1 MRTRQCRATEMTTE
15 QKRRSGWRSVK
26 PFILGVTACGA
37 VTCLGSPRPTLAQVT
52 ATMSGAPVQVQPY
65 VPEPGVPSFTVPTG
79 SPTPPLDT
87 GGGIGASTGTASNV
101 GGSDPLN
108 TMLATSWGG
117 AAVSNAE
124 ALGVNP
130 SALAATCVLESGCQN
145 VGGSGS
151 ITGAFQMTSATYTA
165 MINQALADNPS
176 LAGQIVPGL
185 AGQNDPATQSIAA
198 AEYLS
203 KGAQYLQSNGISDP
217 SVLDVRGYHNF
228 GPQGGAQIA
237 SAPDSEPI
245 ATALN
250 MYSPAQLAANGITAG
265 ETVGQWRSSVAAKI
279 GNAADQSVLS

>member
-1 MRTRQCRATEMTTE
+1 MISEPRGWSSWRCR
-15 QKRRSGWRSVK
+15 K

-37 VTCLGSPRPTLAQVT
+37 VTCLGSPRPKLAQVT

-65 VPEPGVPSFTVPTG
+65 VSEPGVPSFTVPTG

-108 TMLATSWGG
+108 TMLGTSWGS

-165 MINQALADNPS
+165 MINQALADDPG
-176 LAGQIVPGL
+176 LASSIVPGL
-185 AGQNDPATQSIAA
+185 AGQSDPSTQSIAA
-198 AEYLS
+198 SEYLS
-203 KGAQYLQSNGISDP
+203 QAAQALQSAGVSNP
-217 SVLDVRGYHNF
+217 TLLQARGYYNF
-228 GPQGGAQIA
+228 GPSGAA
-237 SAPDSEPI
+237 LALADDSELMSQAMPNVSQ
-245 ATALN
+245 TTFSN
-250 MYSPAQLAANGITAG
+250 NGVTPG
-265 ETVGQWRSSVAAKI
+265 ETVGQWKSAVSAKI
-279 GNAADQSVLS
+279 GSAANQSVIM

>member
-1 MRTRQCRATEMTTE
+1 MTAAPTRWSGW
-15 QKRRSGWRSVK
+15 SGWRSVR
-26 PFILGVTACGA
+26 PFILGATASGA
-37 VTCLGSPRPTLAQVT
+37 MTCLGSPRLTLAQVT

-79 SPTPPLDT
+79 SPTPPPDT
-87 GGGIGASTGTASNV
+87 GSGTGTGIGTASNV

-165 MINQALADNPS
+165 MINQALADDPG
-176 LAGQIVPGL
+176 LASSIVPGL
-185 AGQNDPATQSIAA
+185 AGQSDPATQSIAA
-198 AEYLS
+198 SEYLS
-203 KGAQYLQSNGISDP
+203 QAAQALQSAGVSNP
-217 SVLDVRGYHNF
+217 TVLQARGYYNF
-228 GPQGGAQIA
+228 GPSGAA
-237 SAPDSEPI
+237 LALADDSELMSQAMPNVSQ
-245 ATALN
+245 TTFSN
-250 MYSPAQLAANGITAG
+250 NGVTPG
-265 ETVGQWRSSVAAKI
+265 ETVGQWKSAVSAKI
-279 GNAADQSVLS
+279 GTAANQSVIM